1 MWFLIGSMALQAFS
15 SFQQGQAQA
24 ADERQNEAIA
34 RHNALLA
41 ETDRRAAEVKLQ
53 EDQVLQL
60 FESEQAIGSA
70 RVRAGASGAR
80 TDVGAPFKV
89 RAQMGSMFDFMRF
102 RAARKG
108 REGIEDFR
116 QEAASFRARAKQFG
130 ERAKSAEKAGL
141 FGASTAILG
150 GLASGTK
157 QGFFFQPKTTSGF
170 ATSTSSTATAG
181 AGRF

>member
-1 MWFLIGSMALQAFS
+1 MWWLIASMALQAYGS
-15 SFQQGQAQA
+15 YQQGQAQA
-24 ADERQNEAIA
+24 ADARQNEAIA

-41 ETDRRAAEVKLQ
+41 ETDRRAAEVKLE
-53 EDQVLQL
+53 EDQLLQL

-80 TDVGAPFKV
+80 TDVGAPFKI

-108 REGIEDFR
+108 REGIEDLT

-130 ERAKSAEKAGL
+130 ERAKSAERAGL
-141 FGASTAILG
+141 LGTGGAILG
-150 GLASGTK
+150 GLGIAAKGGVFSK
-157 QGFFFQPKTTSGF
+157 PTTSTI
-170 ATSTSSTATAG
+170 TSGSRTTGTFRG
-181 AGRF
+181 L